1 MIYKFGKLDV
11 LKDSRINCVSIV
23 TTISIRDY
31 IQLVTDAYS
40 ERGGIIGQ
48 RDALKTTSAI
58 RIRRRMVTDIQMGA
72 VLPPVVLGLV
82 LGASAFT
89 KISGKS
95 TTIADIKKIL
105 SEDHADMLSII
116 DGMQRT
122 TAILEAFEGATPPP
136 NRMIRVEFWV
146 ADDVG
151 SLIYRMLVLNT
162 GQVPWNLRRQ
172 VEVVFRSLVLD
183 LKKTVTGLTVLPEK
197 ARRVKGGQFQGD
209 ELVELYLVFGARKE
223 KIDIKERLADE
234 FTRLDFMEVADNDD
248 FSGFFRSTLQC
259 LVDLDS
265 IIDRKLNSDVTDGRF
280 KAGKDLFSSQPAC
293 VGFVTAIALEVFGR
307 PGTSRPEEEQQKKM
321 VAVKKNVAAII
332 QALENRDTKN
342 ATAFLRFQTLNEA
355 LPKSRTQSSIGDSER
370 EYFLK
375 AFQVLLEEG
384 GKLESLEA
392 CWRAY

>member
-1 MIYKFGKLDV
+1 MIYKFGKLDI

-23 TTISIRDY
+23 TTITIRDY
-31 IQLVTDAYS
+31 IDLVVQAYS
-40 ERGGIIGQ
+40 DRGGIVGQ

-58 RIRRRMVTDIQMGA
+58 RIRRRMVSDIQQGA

-82 LGASAFT
+82 LDHSVFA
-89 KISGKS
+89 KVSGKS
-95 TTIADIKKIL
+95 TSVAEVKKIL
-105 SEDHADMLSII
+105 SEDHKDRLSII

-122 TAILEAFEGATPPP
+122 TAIFEAFDGTTPPL

-183 LKKTVTGLTVLPEK
+183 LKKNVNGLIVLSDK
-197 ARRVKGGQFQGD
+197 SRRVRGGQFQGD

-248 FSGFFRSTLQC
+248 FSAFFRDALQC

-265 IIDRKLNSDVTDGRF
+265 VIDRKLGTDVTDGRF

-293 VGFVTAIALEVFGR
+293 VGLITAIALEVFGR
-307 PGTSRPEEEQQKKM
+307 PGTSRGEDEQQKKM
-321 VAVKKNVAAII
+321 VSIKKNVAAVIKI
-332 QALENRDTKN
+332 FENLD
-342 ATAFLRFQTLNEA
+342 AASAASFMRFQTLNES

-370 EYFLK
+370 EFFLK

-384 GKLESLEA
+384 GRLENFEA

>member
-11 LKDSRINCVSIV
+11 LKDSRINCVSVV
-23 TTISIRDY
+23 TTITIRDY
-31 IQLVTDAYS
+31 IDLVDQAYAN
-40 ERGGIIGQ
+40 RGGIIGQ

-58 RIRRRMVTDIQMGA
+58 RIRRRMVTDIKQGA
-72 VLPPVVLGLV
+72 VLPPFVLGLV
-82 LGASAFT
+82 LEAPAFT

-95 TTIADIKKIL
+95 TSIPEIKRIL
-105 SEDHADMLSII
+105 SEDHEDRLSII

-122 TAILEAFEGATPPP
+122 TAIFEAFEGVTAPPT
-136 NRMIRVEFWV
+136 RMIRVEFWV

-183 LKKTVTGLTVLPEK
+183 LRKNIPGLIVLPEK
-197 ARRVKGGQFQGD
+197 SRRVRGGQFQGD

-223 KIDIKERLADE
+223 KVDIKERLADE

-248 FSGFFRSTLQC
+248 FSGFFRTALQC

-265 IIDRKLNSDVTDGRF
+265 VIDRKLGSDIADGRF
-280 KAGKDLFSSQPAC
+280 KSGKDLFSSQPAC
-293 VGFVTAIALEVFGR
+293 VGMVTAIALEVFGR
-307 PGTSRPEEEQQKKM
+307 PGTSRGEDEQQKKM
-321 VAVKKNVAAII
+321 ALVRKNVGAVIRT
-332 QALENRDTKN
+332 LENLDSN
-342 ATAFLRFQTLNEA
+342 AAANFMCFQTLNES
-355 LPKSRTQSSIGDSER
+355 LPKSRSLSSIGDSER

-384 GKLESLEA
+384 EKLESFEA

>member
-1 MIYKFGKLDV
+1 MIYKFGKIDV
-11 LKDSRINCVSIV
+11 LNDSRINCLSVV

-31 IQLVTDAYS
+31 IDLVVQAYS
-40 ERGGIIGQ
+40 DRGGIIGQ

-58 RIRRRMVTDIQMGA
+58 RIRRRMVSDIQQGA

-82 LGASAFT
+82 LETASFT

-95 TTIADIKKIL
+95 TSVAEIKRIL
-105 SEDHADMLSII
+105 SEDHQDRLSII

-122 TAILEAFEGATPPP
+122 TAILEAFEGKTPPP

-146 ADDVG
+146 ANDVG

-183 LKKTVTGLTVLPEK
+183 LKKNVEGLSILTEK
-197 ARRVKGGQFQGD
+197 SRRVRGGQFQGD

-223 KIDIKERLADE
+223 KVDIKERLADE

-248 FSGFFRSTLQC
+248 FSGYFRASLQC
-259 LVDLDS
+259 LVNLDS
-265 IIDRKLNSDVTDGRF
+265 VIDRKLGGDVAEGRF
-280 KAGKDLFSSQPAC
+280 KSGKDLFSSQPAC
-293 VGFVTAIALEVFGR
+293 VGLITAIALEIFGR
-307 PGTSRPEEEQQKKM
+307 PGTSRGEDEQQKKM
-321 VAVKKNVAAII
+321 TLINKNVSAVIKK
-332 QALENRDTKN
+332 LEDINSVDAVN
-342 ATAFLRFQTLNEA
+342 FMRFQTLNES

-384 GKLESLEA
+384 AQLDSFEA

>member
-1 MIYKFGKLDV
+1 MIYKFGKLDI

-23 TTISIRDY
+23 TTITIRDY
-31 IQLVTDAYS
+31 IDLVVQAYS
-40 ERGGIIGQ
+40 DRGGIVGQ
-48 RDALKTTSAI
+48 RDALKTTSAV
-58 RIRRRMVTDIQMGA
+58 RIRRRMVSDIKQGA

-82 LGASAFT
+82 LEAQLFS

-95 TTIADIKKIL
+95 TSVTDIKRIL
-105 SEDHADMLSII
+105 SEDHADRLSII

-122 TAILEAFEGATPPP
+122 TAILEAFDGVTPPLS
-136 NRMIRVEFWV
+136 RMIRIEFWV

-183 LKKTVTGLTVLPEK
+183 LKKNVNGLIVLSEK
-197 ARRVKGGQFQGD
+197 ARRVRGGQFQGD

-248 FSGFFRSTLQC
+248 FSGFFRIALQC
-259 LVDLDS
+259 LVNLDT
-265 IIDRKLNSDVTDGRF
+265 IIVQKLGNDISDGRF
-280 KAGKDLFSSQPAC
+280 RTGKDLFSSQPAC
-293 VGFVTAIALEVFGR
+293 VGLITAIALEIFGR
-307 PGTSRPEEEQQKKM
+307 PGTSRGEDEQHKK
-321 VAVKKNVAAII
+321 ALGVKKSVTSII
-332 QALENRDTKN
+332 QIFENLDDSAAAN
-342 ATAFLRFQTLNEA
+342 FIRFQTLNES
-355 LPKSRTQSSIGDSER
+355 LPKSRSQSSIGDSER

-384 GKLESLEA
+384 NRLENFEA

>member
-23 TTISIRDY
+23 TTITIRDY
-31 IQLVTDAYS
+31 IDLVVQAYS
-40 ERGGIIGQ
+40 DRGGIIGQ

-58 RIRRRMVTDIQMGA
+58 RIRRRMVSDIKQGA

-82 LGASAFT
+82 LEAPAFT
-89 KISGKS
+89 KMSGKS
-95 TTIADIKKIL
+95 TSVAEIKRIL
-105 SEDHADMLSII
+105 SEDHEDRLSII

-122 TAILEAFEGATPPP
+122 TAIFEAFEGVTPPP

-183 LKKTVTGLTVLPEK
+183 LRKNVAGLIVLPEK
-197 ARRVKGGQFQGD
+197 SRRVRGGQFQGD

-223 KIDIKERLADE
+223 KVDIKERLADE

-248 FSGFFRSTLQC
+248 FSGFFRTALQC
-259 LVDLDS
+259 LVDLDGV
-265 IIDRKLNSDVTDGRF
+265 IDRKLGSDVTDGRF
-280 KAGKDLFSSQPAC
+280 KSGKDLFSSQPAC
-293 VGFVTAIALEVFGR
+293 VGLITAIALEVFGR
-307 PGTSRPEEEQQKKM
+307 PGTSRGEEEQQKKM
-321 VAVKKNVAAII
+321 VFVRKNVTAVI
-332 QALENRDTKN
+332 QMLENHDSN
-342 ATAFLRFQTLNEA
+342 TAANFMRFQTLNEA

-384 GKLESLEA
+384 EKLESFEA